1 MLDWI
6 IVMTVWAYLISL
18 HHHIS
23 VPPVTIATRS
33 HCVSL
38 GCLAGPGMGADLVS
52 HEATFSAG
60 MEKKA
65 HVAQHSTAPM
75 AGAFARKI
83 RAKALVLTHFS
94 NRYSNKGE
102 MQGEQLRSESEGD
115 RQDVLRWLTNQAKE
129 AYGSDRV
136 WAADDFYTFQVRRG
150 PTRAVAG
157 YAHAQTPGNTA
168 RRAETN

>member
-1 MLDWI
+1 
-6 IVMTVWAYLISL
+6 
-18 HHHIS
+18 
-23 VPPVTIATRS
+23 
-33 HCVSL
+33 
-38 GCLAGPGMGADLVS
+38 MGADLVS

-129 AYGSDRV
+129 AYGRDTV

-157 YAHAQTPGNTA
+157 YAHAQTPGQRVA
-168 RRAETN
+168 RKAGAN